1 MKRLLALL
9 LLGFVF
15 CLTGCGASQAASS
28 NQATETT
35 SAETERQIEE
45 ETTDMI
51 KFTVGNHT
59 FLAKL
64 ADNASAKELKKLLKN
79 GPITMSA
86 SNYGG
91 FEKVCSLGSRL
102 TANDVQTTTQ
112 AGDIMLY
119 GRSQVVIFYGSNSWA
134 YTKLAKV
141 VDEDIPNL
149 KSILSGSENK
159 VVMELA

>member
-1 MKRLLALL
+1 MHHFA
-9 LLGFVF
+9 GH
-15 CLTGCGASQAASS
+15 AAPFARSMC
-28 NQATETT
+28 T
-35 SAETERQIEE
+35 IPPGV
-45 ETTDMI
+45 
-51 KFTVGNHT
+51 FTVGNHT

-64 ADNASAKELKKLLKN
+64 ADNASAQELEELVKN

-119 GRSQVVIFYGSNSWA
+119 SRSQIVIFYGSNSWA

-141 VDEDIPNL
+141 VDGDIPNL